1 MLRKKGSVCCPG
13 FPGEG
18 LSATSGPPPGPEHPR
33 GPVEGDSRVAPS
45 SLPVTALPGLCWGS
59 GVPWDGDTGTC
70 SGSMS
75 VFLRQRAVF
84 EPC

>member
-59 GVPWDGDTGTC
+59 GVPWDGDTGD
-70 SGSMS
+70 
-75 VFLRQRAVF
+75 LQRFHVCF
-84 EPC
+84 FKTKGCF